1 MKFRAIITSSFVVL
15 SNLYCDLVYAADS
28 AAPVFQQAIP
38 FKPDKGAM
46 AGVGTS
52 IVVFLLLFAGIAW
65 LLFYL
70 KKQQILKI
78 GEIYKDD
85 AIKVVGVKRLST
97 KTTAFVIEA
106 NGHEVLIVQNN
117 NKTSLLQLNKKQE

>member
-1 MKFRAIITSSFVVL
+1 MKITTLTSTLVVL
-15 SNLYCDLVYAADS
+15 ISNLYCGLASAADS
-28 AAPVFQQAIP
+28 AAPAVQQAIP

-46 AGVGTS
+46 AGAGTS
-52 IVVFLLLFAGIAW
+52 IFVFLLIFAGLAW

-78 GEIYKDD
+78 GEVYKDD
-85 AIKVVGVKRLST
+85 AIKVIGVKRLNT

-106 NGHEVLIVQNN
+106 NGNEVLIVQTN
-117 NKTSLLQLNKKQE
+117 NKNSLLQLNKKQE